1 MWIRGNSWELLEG
14 LTCASSYTANLLEK
28 EVVSDVL
35 QSLTCGFQ
43 RCHSYDTPIYIYIY
57 TYVYTYICI
66 YVHVYYIH
74 ILHIYIYMYVILTH
88 KASDCRTITVAEL
101 VFQSANCMQQ
111 VVQQSCKNLPGLLGL
126 VGSNLLA
133 SITVI
138 SVCPH
143 APVFVQILL

>member
-1 MWIRGNSWELLEG
+1 MQARTLQTCSSQKWFQMFFNYLLVGFKDVIHMIRL
-14 LTCASSYTANLLEK
+14 YT
-28 EVVSDVL
+28 
-35 QSLTCGFQ
+35 
-43 RCHSYDTPIYIYIY
+43 YIY

-74 ILHIYIYMYVILTH
+74 ILHIYIYLYVIVTH

-133 SITVI
+133 SNTLKLCTH
-138 SVCPH
+138 SNNCCEKKQGPS
-143 APVFVQILL
+143 